1 MGDVVRLYCSRSFVN
16 NKLTYDVLKGEW
28 TDAGT
33 FESLQYANK
42 IVFKYN
48 NRIQENRR

>member
-1 MGDVVRLYCSRSFVN
+1 MN
-16 NKLTYDVLKGEW
+16 NEYIKNDELTYDILKGEW

-42 IVFKYN
+42 IAFNCN
-48 NRIQENRR
+48 NKIKENRK